1 MCGDVCVWV
10 GVQGDL
16 LWGVCCVKCVYFDIK
31 IGGKDVGRITATT
44 QGCWSTHDSRCVGV
58 WGCVCIWV
66 GVQGWVGGICVV

>member
-1 MCGDVCVWV
+1 MTASGWVCVEGVWV

-44 QGCWSTHDSRCVGV
+44 QG
-58 WGCVCIWV
+58 
-66 GVQGWVGGICVV
+66 